1 MLAFWNWP
9 NPQMCFQPRLE
20 TRLRFFYNRT
30 MSQSLPRPPSRL
42 AVAWRHSLGSPRPW
56 FAAVLLL
63 ATFRLPAPVRA
74 SGNARFAVATEAPR
88 ATKEAQRILEKG
100 GNAVDAAITAALVS
114 GLVSPSSSGLGG
126 GTFIHYWNSKQ
137 GQSMILDARETAP
150 KATVGEDFEGRPFP
164 TQERGKWVGV
174 PGELAGLWELHR
186 RYGSMPWGSL
196 VDPAVGAAERGFE
209 VSLHLGRALRGA
221 EKELRQDQGLVR
233 QWLSRGRPQSGA
245 RVNNPLLAITLRRI
259 AQHGP
264 QGFYE
269 GPVAAD
275 MVQTARAAGGWL
287 SHEDLTTYTVKE
299 RKPLKVR
306 FGDYDIYTM
315 PPPSAGGLMLAQA
328 AQVFTPAELR
338 ALGFNT
344 PAYQHALAESFR
356 ASLADRF
363 RFLGDPDVEAVD
375 INKLLDPK
383 RLASRR
389 ARISL
394 EHTHRIERFGQEE
407 FGTHH
412 LVVADPGGDF
422 VTLTT
427 TVNRAFGAKLLA
439 RNSGILLNDEL
450 DDFSKNAWM
459 KAYGGGLSPNRARP
473 SARPLSSMTPTFAVR
488 DGRVALAL
496 GGSGGMNIATDVS
509 QMALGHLVFG
519 LAPDELLRA
528 PRFQVPMGGQTIA
541 VTGGA
546 TVEHINDLTAR
557 GELVAT
563 IEFTSAAVQ
572 MIAVPDG
579 AHLLPAADPRKFG
592 LAVVGEMP

>member
-1 MLAFWNWP
+1 MFN
-9 NPQMCFQPRLE
+9 
-20 TRLRFFYNRT
+20 
-30 MSQSLPRPPSRL
+30 
-42 AVAWRHSLGSPRPW
+42 G
-56 FAAVLLL
+56 
-63 ATFRLPAPVRA
+63 PVRA
-74 SGNARFAVATEAPR
+74 SSLLALAWSRGVGSRWAWFAGIALFATLRLPEPVQASGKARFAVATEAPR

-114 GLVSPSSSGLGG
+114 GVVSPSSSGLGG

-137 GQSMILDARETAP
+137 GQSMILDAREVAP
-150 KATVGEDFEGRPFP
+150 SETVGADFESRPFS

-186 RYGSMPWGSL
+186 RYGSKPWGSL
-196 VDPAVGAAERGFE
+196 VEPAIGAAERGFD

-221 EKELRQDQGLVR
+221 EKDLRQDPGLSR
-233 QWLSRGRPQSGA
+233 QWLSRGRTQAGA

-275 MVQTARAAGGWL
+275 MVQTVRAAGGWL
-287 SHEDLTTYTVKE
+287 SHADLTAYTVKE

-306 FGDYDIYTM
+306 FGDFEVYTM
-315 PPPSAGGLMLAQA
+315 PPPSAGGLMMAQA
-328 AQVFTPAELR
+328 MKVYSPSELR

-363 RFLGDPDVEAVD
+363 RYLGDPDVEKVRQD
-375 INKLLDPK
+375 ELLATN
-383 RLASRR
+383 RLESRR

-407 FGTHH
+407 SGTHH
-412 LVVADPGGDF
+412 LVVADPNGDF

-427 TVNRAFGAKLLA
+427 TVNRAFGAKLMA
-439 RNSGILLNDEL
+439 RNSGLLLNDEL

-459 KAYGGGLSPNRARP
+459 TPYGGGLSPNRARP
-473 SARPLSSMTPTFAVR
+473 NARPLSSMTPTFAVR
-488 DGRVALAL
+488 DGKVVLAL

-519 LAPDELLRA
+519 LPPEELLRA
-528 PRFQVPMGGQTIA
+528 PRFQIPIGGRTIA

-546 TVEHINDLTAR
+546 TVEHIKDLESR

-579 AHLLPAADPRKFG
+579 VHLTPAADPRKFG

>member
-1 MLAFWNWP
+1 
-9 NPQMCFQPRLE
+9 
-20 TRLRFFYNRT
+20 
-30 MSQSLPRPPSRL
+30 MSS
-42 AVAWRHSLGSPRPW
+42 WRRNAGSPRVLL
-56 FAAVLLL
+56 AAVTLF
-63 ATFRLPAPVRA
+63 ATLKLPAAVRA
-74 SGNARFAVATEAPR
+74 NGKLELAVSTEAPR

-114 GLVSPSSSGLGG
+114 GVVSPSSSGLGG
-126 GTFIHYWNSKQ
+126 GTFIHYWSSKQ
-137 GQSMILDARETAP
+137 GRSTILDARETAP
-150 KATVGEDFEGRPFP
+150 KDTVGEDFESRPFA
-164 TQERGKWVGV
+164 TEERGKWIGV

-186 RYGSMPWGSL
+186 RCGSKPWGSL
-196 VDPAVGAAERGFE
+196 VEPAIGAAEKGFDI
-209 VSLHLGRALRGA
+209 SLHLGRALRSS
-221 EKELRQDQGLVR
+221 EKSLRQDAGLVR
-233 QWLSRGRPQSGA
+233 QWLSRGRPHSGA

-264 QGFYE
+264 RGFYE

-275 MVQTARAAGGWL
+275 MVQAARAAGGWL
-287 SHEDLTTYTVKE
+287 SHEDLAAYTVKE
-299 RKPLKVR
+299 RTPLKVR
-306 FGDYDIYTM
+306 FGDYDIFTM

-328 AQVFTPAELR
+328 TQVFSPAELR

-363 RFLGDPDVEAVD
+363 QFMGDPDVESVD
-375 INKLLDPK
+375 MGRLLDPK
-383 RLASRR
+383 RSRARR

-394 EHTHRIERFGQEE
+394 ERTHRIERFAQEE
-407 FGTHH
+407 SGTHH
-412 LVVADPGGDF
+412 MVVADAYGDF

-427 TVNRAFGAKLLA
+427 TVNKAFGAKVLA
-439 RNSGILLNDEL
+439 RNTGVVLNDEL

-459 KAYGGGLSPNRARP
+459 KAFGGGPSPNRARP
-473 SARPLSSMTPTFAVR
+473 NARPVSSMTPTFAVK
-488 DGRVALAL
+488 DGRVVLAL

-509 QMALGHLVFG
+509 QMALGYLVFG

-528 PRFQVPMGGQTIA
+528 SRFQVPLGGGKTIA

-563 IEFTSAAVQ
+563 IDFSSTAVQ
-572 MIAVPDG
+572 MIAVDG
-579 AHLLPAADPRKFG
+579 QRLLAAADPRKFG
-592 LAVVGEMP
+592 LAVVGHMP